1 MHICKPSEALCLW
14 KRRGKE
20 RASERGKKTRRCS
33 AYGGERKRCL
43 RITWKRDG
51 DGDRER
57 ENGTERKKEGERAR
71 EEREREREDY
81 GGRWLE
87 RRRERE
93 RERWEGRRK
102 GGEERGEASEQGRD
116 TRQLSGAR
124 VPLFPQTVAPNATHL
139 SRPIMPFWNL
149 HPGSRLSLSFLPVT
163 GLSVYAPRFLAT
175 CRLVLKLD
183 TIVIPFATDGWIF
196 DVIIYY

>member
-57 ENGTERKKEGERAR
+57 ERERHGTKERRRTSEGRKREREKTTEVGGWKEGERERESDEKEGERVERR
-71 EEREREREDY
+71 EERR
-81 GGRWLE
+81 
-87 RRRERE
+87 
-93 RERWEGRRK
+93 
-102 GGEERGEASEQGRD
+102 ASEVE
-116 TRQLSGAR
+116 TRGSCLA
-124 VPLFPQTVAPNATHL
+124 
-139 SRPIMPFWNL
+139 
-149 HPGSRLSLSFLPVT
+149 PGSPCSLKQSRRMPPTLADLLCHSETCIPGAGFLSLSYP
-163 GLSVYAPRFLAT
+163 
-175 CRLVLKLD
+175 
-183 TIVIPFATDGWIF
+183 
-196 DVIIYY
+196 

>member
-57 ENGTERKKEGERAR
+57 ERTARNERKKENERGKK
-71 EEREREREDY
+71 EREREKTTEV
-81 GGRWLE
+81 GGWKE
-87 RRRERE
+87 GERE
-93 RERWEGRRK
+93 RESDEKEGERVERR
-102 GGEERGEASEQGRD
+102 EERRASEVE
-116 TRQLSGAR
+116 TRGSCLA
-124 VPLFPQTVAPNATHL
+124 
-139 SRPIMPFWNL
+139 
-149 HPGSRLSLSFLPVT
+149 PGSPCSLKQSRRMPPTLADLLCHSETCIPGAGFLSLSYP
-163 GLSVYAPRFLAT
+163 
-175 CRLVLKLD
+175 
-183 TIVIPFATDGWIF
+183 
-196 DVIIYY
+196 